1 MRSTLRRR
9 RPVSALSSV
18 SEIRISSGPRTLRR
32 TARSLMLEA
41 PLEVTSPTPADNE
54 KVKIQEKIL
63 FSGITDMRM
72 KREEIKGVLPDAH
85 TQTHTAWDR
94 VKLRPWFAAQTH
106 SHLNL
111 SSLKAKNTELKR
123 SSKTPPLPCSNITC
137 LPNMLPW

>member
-18 SEIRISSGPRTLRR
+18 SEIRIFSGPRTLRR

-41 PLEVTSPTPADNE
+41 PLEVMSPTPADNE

-63 FSGITDMRM
+63 FSGITDVRM

-85 TQTHTAWDR
+85 TQTHTHR
-94 VKLRPWFAAQTH
+94 G
-106 SHLNL
+106 
-111 SSLKAKNTELKR
+111 TE
-123 SSKTPPLPCSNITC
+123 
-137 LPNMLPW
+137 